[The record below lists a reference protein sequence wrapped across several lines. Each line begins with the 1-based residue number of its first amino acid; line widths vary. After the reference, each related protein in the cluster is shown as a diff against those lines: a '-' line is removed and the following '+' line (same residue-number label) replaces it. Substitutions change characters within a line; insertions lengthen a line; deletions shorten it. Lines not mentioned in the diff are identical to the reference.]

1 MKALDYERLTTV
13 LFCSDKHFWNGS
25 GSTVYVGRNSDR
37 HSSGQKRLQL
47 SSPAEGSKDWY
58 TRYVSWWFQRKTSA
72 SASHVYSQ
80 RVAKS
85 RCSTY
90 PTFRAALTGF
100 LVLQSSR
107 TVFVLTLD
115 MNSLYTS
122 GVRQT
127 NSLQA
132 DLERLRNGDNSPALL
147 GEYLAEGFSDIRID

>member
-1 MKALDYERLTTV
+1 MCPGGFK
-13 LFCSDKHFWNGS
+13 
-25 GSTVYVGRNSDR
+25 GRR
-37 HSSGQKRLQL
+37 AVRVRKF
-47 SSPAEGSKDWY
+47 SP
-58 TRYVSWWFQRKTSA
+58 